1 MEQITLIGYSG
12 VPYLFTLLPLSV
24 SLPETGGVYVYMY
37 HDTHSRRY
45 IYCGQSDSLEK
56 ESAMSDKNYC
66 ILASRPNCVA
76 VLLEPT
82 QKKRCSIERDIWTT
96 VSIAFRA
103 FTLWEKIAKR
113 LRLNNPLTLP

>member
-56 ESAMSDKNYC
+56 ESTMSDKNYC

-82 QKKRCSIERDIWTT
+82 QKKRCSIERDIMDNSEYSFSCIHLMGKDCEETK
-96 VSIAFRA
+96 A
-103 FTLWEKIAKR
+103 
-113 LRLNNPLTLP
+113 